1 MASGAKLTTCAPTV
15 CPAAIV
21 GASNAGAS
29 EVLST
34 DTAVAAGAVE
44 ALAGPIRNLL
54 VFDSVGPDELTN
66 AVALNAL
73 IGLTGH
79 WRAGTVKWR
88 CGAVFAAAGVC
99 GALIGAEMGK
109 AFDGQRLLA
118 LFGALMVVIGLSMF
132 RKRQTAPAPDV
143 QLSRDSAARLLPR
156 LVPIGAGTGL
166 LAGFFGIGG
175 GFLIVP
181 GLMLATAM
189 PLANAIGTSLVAVS
203 AFGLA
208 TAGSYALSGLVNWPL
223 AGLLVAGGAAGSWL
237 GIRTGQALA
246 PRKRL
251 LEQGFAVVVVLVGIY
266 VIVRAV

>member
-1 MASGAKLTTCAPTV
+1 VTAAFVLAALASGAVIGLILGLIGGGGSILAVPLIVFAVGVESPHEAIGT
-15 CPAAIV
+15 AAI
-21 GASNAGAS
+21 
-29 EVLST
+29 
-34 DTAVAAGAVE
+34 
-44 ALAGPIRNLL
+44 
-54 VFDSVGPDELTN
+54 

-73 IGLTGH
+73 IGLSGH

-88 CGAVFAAAGVC
+88 CGTVFAVAGVS

-118 LFGALMVVIGLSMF
+118 LFGALMIVIGLLMF
-132 RKRQTAPAPDV
+132 RKRRTAPAPDV
-143 QLSRDSAARLLPR
+143 RLSLDSAARLLPR

-208 TAGSYALSGLVNWPL
+208 TAGSYAVSGLIDWPL
-223 AGLLVAGGAAGSWL
+223 AALLVTGGAAGSWL
-237 GIRTGQALA
+237 GIRAGKALA

-251 LEQGFAVVVVLVGIY
+251 LEQGFAAVVVLVGIY
-266 VIVRAV
+266 VVVRAA